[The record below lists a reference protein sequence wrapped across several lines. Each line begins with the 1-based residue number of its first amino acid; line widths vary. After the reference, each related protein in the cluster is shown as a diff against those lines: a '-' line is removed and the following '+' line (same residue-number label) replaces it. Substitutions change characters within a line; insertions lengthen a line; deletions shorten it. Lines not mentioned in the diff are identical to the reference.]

1 MRKHDSFEDDGR
13 TIADMSGIGPTPTL
27 LPHSRKPA
35 AAPEP
40 VNDRPWEQP
49 DEWTAKEKFWAVMG
63 ALKATLLIAGAYL
76 VGLAV
81 LLALVAMMVTLES
94 TVLPFIFLA
103 SIGFAVIY
111 NFGSNIFL
119 GEISYITKAIAAVL
133 QYCRTFQSELT
144 PKS

>member
-49 DEWTAKEKFWAVMG
+49 DEWTAKPTWWVWRCCWPCCSG
-63 ALKATLLIAGAYL
+63 CGNDLIKARI
-76 VGLAV
+76 
-81 LLALVAMMVTLES
+81 
-94 TVLPFIFLA
+94 
-103 SIGFAVIY
+103 
-111 NFGSNIFL
+111 
-119 GEISYITKAIAAVL
+119 
-133 QYCRTFQSELT
+133 
-144 PKS
+144 